1 MKRIPMSKQASP
13 LLFSVSSAL
22 LPHQPLHNPA
32 NYHLTWKCIMQ
43 DDATGAMREA
53 HLLSTLNH
61 PNVLGY
67 KESFLHDNALCI
79 VTHFCEEGD
88 LFNLIR

>member
-1 MKRIPMSKQASP
+1 
-13 LLFSVSSAL
+13 
-22 LPHQPLHNPA
+22 
-32 NYHLTWKCIMQ
+32 
-43 DDATGAMREA
+43 MREA

-67 KESFLHDNALCI
+67 HESFLHDGSLCI

-88 LFNLIR
+88 LFTLIR